1 MKRLSSVMENDLAYR
16 LWQAPFA
23 ERKLA
28 PLLRGGEL
36 ASARRVLDVGCG
48 PGTNARHFAGVE
60 YLGIDH
66 NPGYIASA
74 RRRFG
79 DRFAVADVRGDF
91 AGAAAG
97 FDFILV
103 NSLFHHIATED
114 TRRIL
119 ARLANLLTDRGHV
132 HILDLVMPD
141 RPGLSRLLARWD
153 RGDFPRPLESWR
165 ALYEEAFEPVIFEP
179 YPLGA
184 LGMTLWSMVYFKGKK
199 RS

>member
-1 MKRLSSVMENDLAYR
+1 MKRLSSVMENVLAYR

-23 ERKLA
+23 ERKLE
-28 PLLRGGEL
+28 PLLRRGEI

-165 ALYEEAFEPVIFEP
+165 ALFEEAFEPVIFEP

>member
-1 MKRLSSVMENDLAYR
+1 VKRLSSVMENVLAYR

-23 ERKLA
+23 ERKLE
-28 PLLRGGEL
+28 PLLRRGEI

-165 ALYEEAFEPVIFEP
+165 ALFEEAFEPVIFEP